1 MDTAH
6 YRGVQTQVSD
16 FGSGRFSKHNVKKE
30 RQRRRQRT
38 RTRKQIEEKKNTNG
52 EKKDVRSE
60 GRSLIFRCSFNGI

>member
-6 YRGVQTQVSD
+6 YRGVQTQISD

-38 RTRKQIEEKKNTNG
+38 RTRKQIEEKKNTQMVKRKMCAVK
-52 EKKDVRSE
+52 EE
-60 GRSLIFRCSFNGI
+60 A